1 MDHQTA
7 GRWDEWW
14 RARFARGTFDRSPDW
29 PMRFM
34 RSWGTLFNLACDDS
48 LLVHVMGDYGL
59 RTVLCAGN
67 GTSHEARALAA
78 AGFDVTALD
87 ISSVA
92 VKFAEADAEPLHSWV
107 SPRLYRP
114 GGRVAFVIGDLLDPG
129 VCPGAFDVVIER
141 RTVERFQ
148 EQERSQALAAL
159 SGRLGRVGIFLSVCF
174 DDNFPLDLGWSQHE
188 SGFFHA
194 SESWFREH
202 DWTIWDAVPRAPLAG
217 RVAWLVRTGSP
228 KRRPGNRPEP

>member
-1 MDHQTA
+1 M
-7 GRWDEWW
+7 RLV
-14 RARFARGTFDRSPDW
+14 RS
-29 PMRFM
+29 F
-34 RSWGTLFNLACDDS
+34 GTLFNLACNDS
-48 LLVHVMGDYGL
+48 LLVHVMTVYGL

-92 VKFAEADAEPLHSWV
+92 VKFAEADAKPLRSWV
-107 SPRLYRP
+107 PSQLYRP
-114 GGRVAFVIGDLLDPG
+114 GGRLTFVVGDLLDPG
-129 VCPGAFDVVIER
+129 VCPGLFDVVIER
-141 RTVERFQ
+141 RTVERFG
-148 EQERSQALAAL
+148 EYERSPALAAL
-159 SGRLGRVGIFLSVCF
+159 SGRLGQVGIFLSMCF

-202 DWTIWDAVPRAPLAG
+202 EWTIWDDVPRAPLAG

-228 KRRPGNRPEP
+228 KRRPENRPPTSVA